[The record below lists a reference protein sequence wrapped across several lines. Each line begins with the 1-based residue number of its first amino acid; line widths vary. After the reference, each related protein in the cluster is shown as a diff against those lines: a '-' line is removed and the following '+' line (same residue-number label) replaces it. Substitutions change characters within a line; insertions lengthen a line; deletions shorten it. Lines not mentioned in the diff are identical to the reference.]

1 VLRGFHLSGINE
13 RVIPATVE
21 ALREFDLAV
30 IVTGHCAS

>member
-1 VLRGFHLSGINE
+1 VLRGFHLSGTNE

-30 IVTGHCAS
+30 IVTGQCTS